1 MRSLLQ
7 NDQFSWRKPEM
18 SEETANFDMN
28 DDDQEDLI
36 EMTDE
41 MSLLQEI
48 RDDMYKMI
56 PALRAAIARDSSF
69 EAMDTRLKK
78 LEAER
83 SSFPQWKMASDIHKF
98 RVRMLHTS
106 MPDELKVSID
116 EEITKILENQG
127 FKKFGRI
134 GEPFNEHWHHVVDMK
149 DDRGSDLFVDQV
161 ISPGLTWMKLKVVLK
176 ADVVVSQRRKSK

>member
-18 SEETANFDMN
+18 SEEIVDLDMN
-28 DDDQEDLI
+28 DDDQQDLV
-36 EMTDE
+36 ELTEE

-106 MPDELKVSID
+106 MPDELKESID
-116 EEITKILENQG
+116 EEITKILDNQG
-127 FKKFGRI
+127 FRKFGEV
-134 GEPFNEHWHHVVDMK
+134 GEAFDELKHRVVDMK
-149 DDRGSDLFVDQV
+149 DDRGSDLFVNQV
-161 ISPGLTWMKLKVVLK
+161 ISPGLTWMKRVVLK

>member
-1 MRSLLQ
+1 
-7 NDQFSWRKPEM
+7 M
-18 SEETANFDMN
+18 SEEIIDRDMKG
-28 DDDQEDLI
+28 DDPQDLI
-36 EMTDE
+36 EMTSE

-83 SSFPQWKMASDIHKF
+83 SSFPQWKMAADIHKF
-98 RVRMLHTS
+98 GVRMLHTS
-106 MPDELKVSID
+106 MPDELKDSID

-127 FKKFGRI
+127 FRKFGEV
-134 GEPFNEHWHHVVDMK
+134 GEAFDELKHRVVDMK
-149 DDRGSDLFVDQV
+149 DDRGSDLYVDQV
-161 ISPGLTWMKLKVVLK
+161 ISPGLTWMKRVVLK
-176 ADVVVSQRRKSK
+176 ADVVVRQRRKSK

>member
-1 MRSLLQ
+1 
-7 NDQFSWRKPEM
+7 
-18 SEETANFDMN
+18 MN
-28 DDDQEDLI
+28 DDDQQDLV
-36 EMTDE
+36 ELTEE

-106 MPDELKVSID
+106 MPDELKESID
-116 EEITKILENQG
+116 EEITKILDNQG
-127 FKKFGRI
+127 FRKFGEV
-134 GEPFNEHWHHVVDMK
+134 GEAFDELKHRVVDMK
-149 DDRGSDLFVDQV
+149 DDRGSDLFVNQV
-161 ISPGLTWMKLKVVLK
+161 ISPGLTWMKRVVLK
-176 ADVVVSQRRKSK
+176 ADVVVSQRRKGK

>member
-1 MRSLLQ
+1 MRSSLR
-7 NDQFSWRKPEM
+7 NVQFSWQKPEM

-41 MSLLQEI
+41 MSLLREI

-56 PALRAAIARDSSF
+56 PALRAAIARDNSF

-83 SSFPQWKMASDIHKF
+83 SAYPQWKMASDIHKF

-106 MPDELKVSID
+106 MPNDLKESID

-127 FKKFGRI
+127 FKKFGEV
-134 GEPFNEHWHHVVDMK
+134 GEPFNELHHRVVDMK
-149 DDRGSDLFVDQV
+149 DDQGSDLFVDQV
-161 ISPGLTWMKLKVVLK
+161 VSPGLTWMKKVVLK

>member
-1 MRSLLQ
+1 
-7 NDQFSWRKPEM
+7 M
-18 SEETANFDMN
+18 SEEIIDLDMN
-28 DDDQEDLI
+28 DDDPQDLV
-36 EMTDE
+36 ELTEE

-56 PALRAAIARDSSF
+56 PALRAAIARDNSF

-83 SSFPQWKMASDIHKF
+83 SAFPQWKMASDIHKF

-106 MPDELKVSID
+106 MPDELKESID

-127 FKKFGRI
+127 FRKFGEV
-134 GEPFNEHWHHVVDMK
+134 GEAFDELKHRVVDTK

-161 ISPGLTWMKLKVVLK
+161 ISPGLTWMKRVVLK
-176 ADVVVSQRRKSK
+176 ADVVVRQRRKSK

>member
-1 MRSLLQ
+1 
-7 NDQFSWRKPEM
+7 M

-28 DDDQEDLI
+28 DDDQQDHI
-36 EMTDE
+36 ELRAE

-83 SSFPQWKMASDIHKF
+83 SAYPQWKMASDIHKF
-98 RVRMLHTS
+98 RVRMMLTS
-106 MPDELKVSID
+106 MPNDLKESID
-116 EEITKILENQG
+116 EEISKILENQG
-127 FKKFGRI
+127 FKRFGRI
-134 GEPFNEHWHHVVDMK
+134 GEPFDEQKHHVVDMK

-161 ISPGLTWMKLKVVLK
+161 ISPGLTWMKRVVLK
-176 ADVVVSQRRKSK
+176 ADVVVSHRRKST

>member
-7 NDQFSWRKPEM
+7 NVRFSWRKPEM
-18 SEETANFDMN
+18 SEEIVDLDMN
-28 DDDQEDLI
+28 DDDPQDLI
-36 EMTDE
+36 EMTAE

-69 EAMDTRLKK
+69 EAMDARLKK

-83 SSFPQWKMASDIHKF
+83 SAYPQWKMAADIHKF

-106 MPDELKVSID
+106 MPKDLKESIN
-116 EEITKILENQG
+116 EEITKILDNQG
-127 FKKFGRI
+127 FKKFGEV
-134 GEPFNEHWHHVVDMK
+134 GEPFNELHHRVVDMK
-149 DDRGSDLFVDQV
+149 DDQGSDLFVDQV
-161 ISPGLTWMKLKVVLK
+161 VSPGLTWMKKVVLK

>member
-1 MRSLLQ
+1 
-7 NDQFSWRKPEM
+7 M
-18 SEETANFDMN
+18 SEEIIDLDMN
-28 DDDQEDLI
+28 DDDPQDLI
-36 EMTDE
+36 EMTSE

-56 PALRAAIARDSSF
+56 PALRAAIARDNSF

-83 SSFPQWKMASDIHKF
+83 SAFPQWKMAADIHKF

-106 MPDELKVSID
+106 MPDELKESID

-127 FKKFGRI
+127 FRKFGEV
-134 GEPFNEHWHHVVDMK
+134 GEAFDELKHRVVDMK

-161 ISPGLTWMKLKVVLK
+161 ISPGLTWMKRVVLK
-176 ADVVVSQRRKSK
+176 ADVVVRQRRKSK

>member
-1 MRSLLQ
+1 
-7 NDQFSWRKPEM
+7 M
-18 SEETANFDMN
+18 SEEIIDLDMN
-28 DDDQEDLI
+28 DDDPQDLI
-36 EMTDE
+36 EMTSE

-56 PALRAAIARDSSF
+56 PALRAAIARDNSF

-83 SSFPQWKMASDIHKF
+83 SAFPQWKMASDIHKF

-106 MPDELKVSID
+106 MPDELKESID

-127 FKKFGRI
+127 FRKFGEV
-134 GEPFNEHWHHVVDMK
+134 GEAFDELKHRVVDTK

-161 ISPGLTWMKLKVVLK
+161 ISPGLTWMKRVVLK
-176 ADVVVSQRRKSK
+176 ADVVVRQRRKSK

>member
-1 MRSLLQ
+1 
-7 NDQFSWRKPEM
+7 M
-18 SEETANFDMN
+18 SEEIIDLDMN
-28 DDDQEDLI
+28 DDDPQDLV
-36 EMTDE
+36 ELTEE

-78 LEAER
+78 LEADR
-83 SSFPQWKMASDIHKF
+83 SAFPQWKMAADIHKF

-106 MPDELKVSID
+106 MPDELKESID

-127 FKKFGRI
+127 FRKFGEV
-134 GEPFNEHWHHVVDMK
+134 GEAFDELKHRVVDTK

-161 ISPGLTWMKLKVVLK
+161 ISPGLTWMKRVVLK
-176 ADVVVSQRRKSK
+176 ADVVVRQRRKSK

>member
-1 MRSLLQ
+1 
-7 NDQFSWRKPEM
+7 M
-18 SEETANFDMN
+18 SEEIIDLDMN
-28 DDDQEDLI
+28 DDDPQDLV
-36 EMTDE
+36 ELTEE

-48 RDDMYKMI
+48 RDDLYKMI

-83 SSFPQWKMASDIHKF
+83 SAFPQWKMASDIHKF

-106 MPDELKVSID
+106 MPDELKESID

-127 FKKFGRI
+127 FRKFGEV
-134 GEPFNEHWHHVVDMK
+134 GEAFDELKHRVVDTK

-161 ISPGLTWMKLKVVLK
+161 ISPGLTWMKRVVLK
-176 ADVVVSQRRKSK
+176 ADVVVRQRRKSK

>member
-7 NDQFSWRKPEM
+7 NDQFSWRKLEM
-18 SEETANFDMN
+18 SEEIVDLEMN
-28 DDDQEDLI
+28 DDDPQDLM

-83 SSFPQWKMASDIHKF
+83 SAYPQWKMASDIHKF

-106 MPDELKVSID
+106 MPNDLKESID

-127 FKKFGRI
+127 FKKFGQI
-134 GEPFNEHWHHVVDMK
+134 GEPFDEQFHHVVDMK
-149 DDRGSDLFVDQV
+149 DDRGSDLYVDQV
-161 ISPGLTWMKLKVVLK
+161 ISPGLTWMKRVVLK

>member
-7 NDQFSWRKPEM
+7 NVRFSWRKPEM
-18 SEETANFDMN
+18 SEEIVDLDMN
-28 DDDQEDLI
+28 DDDPQDLI
-36 EMTDE
+36 EVTE
-41 MSLLQEI
+41 EISLLQEI

-56 PALRAAIARDSSF
+56 PALRAAIARDNSF
-69 EAMDTRLKK
+69 EAMDSRLKK

-83 SSFPQWKMASDIHKF
+83 SAYPQWKMASDIHKF

-106 MPDELKVSID
+106 MPKELQESID

-161 ISPGLTWMKLKVVLK
+161 VSPGLTWMKKVVLK

>member
-1 MRSLLQ
+1 
-7 NDQFSWRKPEM
+7 M

-41 MSLLQEI
+41 MSLLQ
-48 RDDMYKMI
+48 
-56 PALRAAIARDSSF
+56 
-69 EAMDTRLKK
+69 DTRLKK

-83 SSFPQWKMASDIHKF
+83 SAYPQWKMASDIHKF

-106 MPDELKVSID
+106 MPNDLKESID

-127 FKKFGRI
+127 FKKFGQI
-134 GEPFNEHWHHVVDMK
+134 GEPFDEQFHHVVDMK

-161 ISPGLTWMKLKVVLK
+161 ISPGLTWMKRVVLK

>member
-1 MRSLLQ
+1 
-7 NDQFSWRKPEM
+7 M
-18 SEETANFDMN
+18 SEEIIDLDMN
-28 DDDQEDLI
+28 DDDPQDLV
-36 EMTDE
+36 ELTEE

-83 SSFPQWKMASDIHKF
+83 SAFPQWKMAADIHKF

-106 MPDELKVSID
+106 MPDELKESID

-127 FKKFGRI
+127 FRKFGEV
-134 GEPFNEHWHHVVDMK
+134 GEAFDELKHRVVDMK

-161 ISPGLTWMKLKVVLK
+161 ISPGLTWMKRVVLK
-176 ADVVVSQRRKSK
+176 ADVVVRQRRKSK

>member
-1 MRSLLQ
+1 
-7 NDQFSWRKPEM
+7 M
-18 SEETANFDMN
+18 SEEIVDFDMN
-28 DDDQEDLI
+28 DDDPQDLI
-36 EMTDE
+36 EVTE
-41 MSLLQEI
+41 EISLLQEI

-83 SSFPQWKMASDIHKF
+83 SAYPQWKMASDIHKF

-106 MPDELKVSID
+106 MPNDLKESID
-116 EEITKILENQG
+116 EEISKILENQG
-127 FKKFGRI
+127 FKKFGEI
-134 GEPFNEHWHHVVDMK
+134 GEAFDELKHRVVDMK

>member
-1 MRSLLQ
+1 
-7 NDQFSWRKPEM
+7 M
-18 SEETANFDMN
+18 SEEIIDLDMN
-28 DDDQEDLI
+28 DDDPQDLS
-36 EMTDE
+36 EMTSE

-56 PALRAAIARDSSF
+56 PALRAAIARDNSF

-83 SSFPQWKMASDIHKF
+83 SAFPQWKMAADIHKF

-106 MPDELKVSID
+106 MPDELKESID

-127 FKKFGRI
+127 FRKFGEV
-134 GEPFNEHWHHVVDMK
+134 GEAFDELKHRVVDTK

-161 ISPGLTWMKLKVVLK
+161 ISPGLTWMKRVVLK
-176 ADVVVSQRRKSK
+176 ADVVVRQRRKSK

>member
-18 SEETANFDMN
+18 SEEIVDLDMN
-28 DDDQEDLI
+28 DDDQQDLV
-36 EMTDE
+36 ELTEE

-106 MPDELKVSID
+106 MPDELKESID
-116 EEITKILENQG
+116 EEITKILDNQG
-127 FKKFGRI
+127 FRKFGEV
-134 GEPFNEHWHHVVDMK
+134 GEAFDELKHRVVDMK
-149 DDRGSDLFVDQV
+149 DDRGSDLFVNQV
-161 ISPGLTWMKLKVVLK
+161 ISPGLTWMKRVVLK
-176 ADVVVSQRRKSK
+176 ADVVVSQRRKGK

>member
-1 MRSLLQ
+1 
-7 NDQFSWRKPEM
+7 M
-18 SEETANFDMN
+18 SEEIIDLDMN
-28 DDDQEDLI
+28 DDDPQDLV
-36 EMTDE
+36 ELTEE

-83 SSFPQWKMASDIHKF
+83 SAFPQWKMAADIHKF

-106 MPDELKVSID
+106 MPDELKESID

-127 FKKFGRI
+127 FRKFGEV
-134 GEPFNEHWHHVVDMK
+134 GEAFDELKHRVVDTK

-161 ISPGLTWMKLKVVLK
+161 ISPGLTWMKRVVLK
-176 ADVVVSQRRKSK
+176 ADVVVRQRRKSK

>member
-1 MRSLLQ
+1 MRSILL
-7 NDQFSWRKPEM
+7 NVRFSWRKPEM
-18 SEETANFDMN
+18 SEEIVDLDMN
-28 DDDQEDLI
+28 DDDPQDLI
-36 EMTDE
+36 EMTAE

-69 EAMDTRLKK
+69 EAMDSRLKK

-83 SSFPQWKMASDIHKF
+83 SSFPQWKMAVDIHKF
-98 RVRMLHTS
+98 RVRMSHTS
-106 MPDELKVSID
+106 MPNDLKESID

-134 GEPFNEHWHHVVDMK
+134 GESFNEQWHHVVDMK
-149 DDRGSDLFVDQV
+149 DDRGTDLFVDQV

>member
-1 MRSLLQ
+1 
-7 NDQFSWRKPEM
+7 M
-18 SEETANFDMN
+18 SEEIVDLEMN
-28 DDDQEDLI
+28 DDDPQDLI
-36 EMTDE
+36 EMTAD

-56 PALRAAIARDSSF
+56 PALRAAIARDNSF

-83 SSFPQWKMASDIHKF
+83 AAYPQWKMAADIHKF

-106 MPDELKVSID
+106 MPDELKESID
-116 EEITKILENQG
+116 EEITKILDNQG
-127 FKKFGRI
+127 FRKFGEV
-134 GEPFNEHWHHVVDMK
+134 GEAFDELKHRVVDIK

-161 ISPGLTWMKLKVVLK
+161 ISPGLTWMKRVVLK
-176 ADVVVSQRRKSK
+176 ADVVVSQRRKGK

>member
-1 MRSLLQ
+1 
-7 NDQFSWRKPEM
+7 M
-18 SEETANFDMN
+18 SEEIIDLDMN
-28 DDDQEDLI
+28 DDDPQDLV
-36 EMTDE
+36 ELTEE

-83 SSFPQWKMASDIHKF
+83 SAFPQWKMAADIHKF

-106 MPDELKVSID
+106 MPDELKESID

-127 FKKFGRI
+127 FRKFGEV
-134 GEPFNEHWHHVVDMK
+134 GEAFDESKHRVVDMK

-161 ISPGLTWMKLKVVLK
+161 ISPGLTWMKRVVLK
-176 ADVVVSQRRKSK
+176 ADVVVRQRRKSK

>member
-1 MRSLLQ
+1 
-7 NDQFSWRKPEM
+7 M
-18 SEETANFDMN
+18 SEEIIDLDMN
-28 DDDQEDLI
+28 DDDPQDLV
-36 EMTDE
+36 ELTEE

-56 PALRAAIARDSSF
+56 PALRAAIARDNSF

-83 SSFPQWKMASDIHKF
+83 SAFPQWKMASDIHKF

-106 MPDELKVSID
+106 MSDELKESID

-127 FKKFGRI
+127 FRKFGEV
-134 GEPFNEHWHHVVDMK
+134 GEAFDELKHRVVDMK

-161 ISPGLTWMKLKVVLK
+161 ISPGLTWMKRVVLK
-176 ADVVVSQRRKSK
+176 ADVVVRQRRKSK

>member
-1 MRSLLQ
+1 
-7 NDQFSWRKPEM
+7 M
-18 SEETANFDMN
+18 SEEIIDLDMN
-28 DDDQEDLI
+28 DDDPQDLI
-36 EMTDE
+36 EMTSE

-56 PALRAAIARDSSF
+56 PALRAAIARDNSF

-83 SSFPQWKMASDIHKF
+83 SAFPQWKMAANTHKF

-106 MPDELKVSID
+106 MSDELKESID

-127 FKKFGRI
+127 FRKFGEV
-134 GEPFNEHWHHVVDMK
+134 GEAFDELKHRVVDMK
-149 DDRGSDLFVDQV
+149 DDRGSDLFVNQV
-161 ISPGLTWMKLKVVLK
+161 ISPGLTWMKRVVLK

>member
-1 MRSLLQ
+1 
-7 NDQFSWRKPEM
+7 M
-18 SEETANFDMN
+18 SEEIIDLDMN
-28 DDDQEDLI
+28 DDDPQDLI
-36 EMTDE
+36 EMTSE

-56 PALRAAIARDSSF
+56 PALRAAIARDNSF

-83 SSFPQWKMASDIHKF
+83 SAFPQWKMAADIHKF

-106 MPDELKVSID
+106 MPDELKESID

-127 FKKFGRI
+127 FRKFGEV
-134 GEPFNEHWHHVVDMK
+134 GEAFDELKHRVVDTK

-161 ISPGLTWMKLKVVLK
+161 ISPGLTWMKRVVLK
-176 ADVVVSQRRKSK
+176 ADVVVRQRRKSK

>member
-1 MRSLLQ
+1 
-7 NDQFSWRKPEM
+7 M
-18 SEETANFDMN
+18 SEEIIDLDMK
-28 DDDQEDLI
+28 DDDPQDLI
-36 EMTDE
+36 EMTSE

-56 PALRAAIARDSSF
+56 PALRAAIARDNSF

-83 SSFPQWKMASDIHKF
+83 SAFPQWKMAADIHKF

-106 MPDELKVSID
+106 MPDELKESID

-127 FKKFGRI
+127 FRKFGEV
-134 GEPFNEHWHHVVDMK
+134 GEAFDELKHRVVDMK

-161 ISPGLTWMKLKVVLK
+161 ISPGLTWMKRVVLK
-176 ADVVVSQRRKSK
+176 ADVVVRQRRKSK